1 MHPKKA
7 ESLASCERAASM
19 CDATIR
25 NALHIIGHP
34 AQYTVWGAL
43 GTAAVLPLMG
53 LNLVLVDLS
62 WVLVARTPDETWQRG
77 FPTPPDSGAD
87 LDPTT

>member
-7 ESLASCERAASM
+7 EVLVACERAASM

-25 NALHIIGHP
+25 DALHIIGHP
-34 AQYTVWGAL
+34 AQYTVGSAL
-43 GTAAVLPLMG
+43 GTAAALPLVG
-53 LNLVLVDLS
+53 LNALLVDVNWL
-62 WVLVARTPDETWQRG
+62 LAARTPDETWQRG

-87 LDPTT
+87 PGPTT